1 MLFQPVARAWVG
13 HGMSM
18 ISVGRDLVNQGPVLV
33 AILQGEPGGLPDS
46 ENVHAVHLEARDV
59 VTSLIELG

>member
-1 MLFQPVARAWVG
+1 
-13 HGMSM
+13 M

-46 ENVHAVHLEARDV
+46 ENVHAIHLKARDV
-59 VTSLIELG
+59 VPALVEF

>member
-1 MLFQPVARAWVG
+1 
-13 HGMSM
+13 MSM